1 MHPSNFADLR
11 KSSFS
16 SEINLSWIRSPPF
29 FFLSAFGPP
38 LASALPCFLG
48 WCDGETTQSSDIS
61 ETVIWKGLR
70 GSWQGQEQNC
80 ILWFLTQI
88 LGSACGHVC
97 GFLFPLGVSKVY
109 KQRYHLP
116 GTEEGER
123 PFKLPTQHRIWK
135 QEVLTL
141 LNEAIRNYC
150 SWPVGWRHPRERT
163 GSLGKDC
170 LPKRDTER
178 NKESFLGNTW
188 IRDTF
193 PIQTDFVLREGLICF
208 RETGKFSTL

>member
-1 MHPSNFADLR
+1 MHPSDFADLR
-11 KSSFS
+11 KSSFA

-29 FFLSAFGPP
+29 FFLSAVGPP

-48 WCDGETTQSSDIS
+48 WCDGETALSSDIS
-61 ETVIWKGLR
+61 ETVVWKGLR
-70 GSWQGQEQNC
+70 GSWQGQGQNC

-141 LNEAIRNYC
+141 LDEVIRNYC
-150 SWPVGWRHPRERT
+150 SWPEGWRHPGKEQGAWVRIASPRRT
-163 GSLGKDC
+163 
-170 LPKRDTER
+170 
-178 NKESFLGNTW
+178 
-188 IRDTF
+188 
-193 PIQTDFVLREGLICF
+193 LRG
-208 RETGKFSTL
+208 TKKA